1 MELKEMIKVM
11 QHFDD
16 GGEIEY
22 REHKY
27 KTWEKCPSPIW
38 NWFDFKYRI
47 KEQKQK
53 VTIEKWLCKDRKD
66 NYMATCSIMNSKR
79 HYIGSANNPIDA
91 FNLYKQFKES
101 YIKQVAD
108 EYKQKYPNFPD
119 KLYNAMYSYKVEIT
133 D

>member
-66 NYMATCSIMNSKR
+66 NYIV
-79 HYIGSANNPIDA
+79 IEGSNVD
-91 FNLYKQFKES
+91 FYRFEK
-101 YIKQVAD
+101 V
-108 EYKQKYPNFPD
+108 
-119 KLYNAMYSYKVEIT
+119 KLLETYEVEL
-133 D
+133 